1 MSAQEFDLNVHELAE
16 VMESGDDL
24 VAWLNIRFDSNNR
37 YLAAKGVVGGE
48 VVTISHAPGSQGRR
62 LVFGFPKLAKSVFRL
77 TLESPRK
84 KASVQANY
92 RFVDGVDK
100 PYRFSFDWDD
110 FVSALDADT
119 VLRFTLHG

>member
-1 MSAQEFDLNVHELAE
+1 MSGQEFDLVVHELPE

-24 VAWLNIRFDSNNR
+24 VAWLNIRFDHNNR
-37 YLAAKGVVGGE
+37 YLVAKGVVGGE
-48 VVTISHAPGSQGRR
+48 VMAVSHTPGSQGRR
-62 LVFGFPKLAKSVFRL
+62 LVFGFPKLAKSIFRL
-77 TLESPRK
+77 TLESSRK

-92 RFVDGVDK
+92 RFVGDVDK
-100 PYRFSFDWDD
+100 PYQFSFDWDD